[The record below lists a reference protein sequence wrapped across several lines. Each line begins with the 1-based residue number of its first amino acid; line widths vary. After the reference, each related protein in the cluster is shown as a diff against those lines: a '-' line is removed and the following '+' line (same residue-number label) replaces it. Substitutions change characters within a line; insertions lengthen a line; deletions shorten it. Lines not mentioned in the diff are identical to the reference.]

1 LSEFYD
7 IYLLRRGVIDGKKS
21 AHGRPA
27 GCPWAQSAQQNRK
40 ERSAH
45 GRSAELSTGQKAPMG
60 SRLPMGAFFAQQEK
74 RPWAAPSKKLLHDA
88 RCQCHVI
95 EYSPP
100 VSKNE
105 RRGRCGDNFYLLRRQ
120 LWRSM
125 LFGNVVHRVNSP
137 PNRQGDDAMLRPQ
150 LHYSSRWFAQLCS
163 LRCASM
169 WDLSRR

>member
-1 LSEFYD
+1 MGGRVPMGAKRPAKQKREKRPWAQ
-7 IYLLRRGVIDGKKS
+7 RRVIDRSKS
-21 AHGRPA
+21 AHGQPA
-27 GCPWAQSAQQNRK
+27 
-40 ERSAH
+40 AH
-45 GRSAELSTGQKAPMG
+45 GR
-60 SRLPMGAFFAQQEK
+60 FFCPAKK

-88 RCQCHVI
+88 KKCQCHVI

-105 RRGRCGDNFYLLRRQ
+105 RRGRCRGGNFYLLRRH

-125 LFGNVVHRVNSP
+125 LFGNVVHRANRP